1 MNMADVLGALG
12 LGFLMGGAHVLM
24 GPDHLSALAC
34 LCSPSPRRA
43 WILGLRWSLGHT
55 GGVLLVAAA
64 VGLLRGFLDVDAVAG
79 MGEKLVG
86 LTLIAL
92 GVWSL
97 LGAGRAALRPPARP
111 HAALAVGTLHGAA
124 GSSHI
129 LGVLPGL
136 AQPSPAASAG
146 YLAGFALGTV
156 AAMTA
161 FAASFAFARRPTPD
175 DAAAP
180 LSWLVRSTACLSIA
194 CGVAWLALP
203 ALGVELP

>member
-1 MNMADVLGALG
+1 MNMADLLGALS

-34 LCSPSPRRA
+34 LCSQAPRRP

-55 GGVLLVAAA
+55 GGVLFVAAS
-64 VGLLRGFLDVDAVAG
+64 VGLLRGFLDVDAFAAA
-79 MGEKLVG
+79 GEKLVG

-92 GVWSL
+92 GAWSL

-136 AQPSPAASAG
+136 AQPSPAASVG
-146 YLAGFALGTV
+146 YLAGFAI
-156 AAMTA
+156 
-161 FAASFAFARRPTPD
+161 ARRPTSD

-203 ALGVELP
+203 AWGVELP